1 MSYNF
6 TRCLTIVL
14 YLVKP
19 CFCFS
24 IKCMRGSGSSN
35 GRGYGPEYEY
45 GGSGGSY
52 SGTSAHS
59 RYCIETMLSVSV
71 IQHQTKMPE

>member
-1 MSYNF
+1 
-6 TRCLTIVL
+6 
-14 YLVKP
+14 
-19 CFCFS
+19 
-24 IKCMRGSGSSN
+24 MRGSGSSN

-59 RYCIETMLSVSV
+59 RYCLETMLSVSV